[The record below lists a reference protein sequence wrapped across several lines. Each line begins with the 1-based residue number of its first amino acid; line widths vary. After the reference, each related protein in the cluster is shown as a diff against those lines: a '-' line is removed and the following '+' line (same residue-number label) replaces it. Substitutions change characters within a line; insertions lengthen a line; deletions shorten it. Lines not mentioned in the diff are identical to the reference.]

1 MSYGRVLKTRPQN
14 LFFVVEEG
22 RNVDLTSN
30 KKEGKCVLAV
40 KFLTRR
46 TVNIKVV
53 ARTF

>member
-1 MSYGRVLKTRPQN
+1 MEDLTQSWKKLSLSK
-14 LFFVVEEG
+14 EEG